1 MNELTVQYER
11 KYSDGNYGSEG
22 LSLSWTFA
30 IDEKD
35 LNTETVTASIAMVK
49 RVVLGELGA
58 SKAERVAWAAA
69 QELGPPPLPV
79 KATDEEEDIP
89 F

>member
-1 MNELTVQYER
+1 MNEFTVQYER

-30 IDEKD
+30 IDEED

-69 QELGPPPLPV
+69 QELGPPRPA